1 VADASIGK
9 AAAVAVP
16 PVGVDHRR
24 NSSIDLDRALYKFL
38 YKAKYGMQVIDSK
51 REGVAPQVGLEPTT
65 LRLTAV
71 GAPFAKALKI
81 RICHRNSKV

>member
-51 REGVAPQVGLEPTT
+51 REGVAPHLGHVSNFCGIKSRCSNRGT
-65 LRLTAV
+65 V
-71 GAPFAKALKI
+71 
-81 RICHRNSKV
+81 